1 MIDDMMINRRP
12 QKQHLQFLLKKK
24 IYGRHPKCHNNKYV
38 ILYVKKINLVK
49 VKNTSYIIH
58 QIHKIHHNIS

>member
-24 IYGRHPKCHNNKYV
+24 IYGRHPKCHNNKCYS
-38 ILYVKKINLVK
+38 LRKENKSSQSKKYLIH
-49 VKNTSYIIH
+49 NTS
-58 QIHKIHHNIS
+58 NT